1 MSKKDYYNILN
12 VNKDSTEDDIKKSY
26 KKLALQYHP
35 DKNQGNEEACEKFKE
50 ISEAYSILKN
60 KEKRSQYDMMGSV
73 GEDFG
78 MEDPFSVFNDI
89 FKQHMG
95 SFMNMRYDN
104 DVNIGNVFSNVSGFP
119 ESSFPFGNIHVKV
132 HTFPVSSNVF
142 EENIINDFTD
152 SSPNLGSIINN
163 LFNKN
168 KGTGKEKNK
177 EKKILYNKPDNIIYN
192 INVSFADIYNLVKK
206 NISIKRIKKKDGK
219 YIEKIKKINIPIY
232 GKEILLEGYG
242 DQLKDYKEC
251 GDVVINIFNNK
262 DDNFKRI
269 NEYDML
275 TSKEIFVNQL
285 YTSFIYEII
294 LPHGE
299 VIKVQTQQM
308 LNKDYYVQRIKNKGL
323 PYEDENK
330 ELLHGNLYIMYKIKF
345 PETFSELKN
354 LDVYNETGSINDN
367 YHTAYNCNLD
377 EIFNQE

>member
-50 ISEAYSILKN
+50 ISEAYSVLKN
-60 KEKRSQYDMMGSV
+60 KDKRSQYDMMGSV

-78 MEDPFSVFNDI
+78 MDDPFSVFNDI

-132 HTFPVSSNVF
+132 HTFPVSSNTF

-163 LFNKN
+163 LFNKK
-168 KGTGKEKNK
+168 KGTDKVK

-251 GDVVINIFNNK
+251 GDVIINIFNNK

-330 ELLHGNLYIMYKIKF
+330 KLLYGNLYVMYKIKF
-345 PETFSELKN
+345 PETFTELKN
-354 LDVYNETGSINDN
+354 LDIYNETGSINDN

-377 EIFNQE
+377 EIFSQE